1 MSLGACCRFQGIG
14 DQCSWVSLFLNL
26 FFGMS
31 VPFLG
36 LASEGVIKPRTS
48 EMQMYSSEAVQQDG
62 DPAGVGNLEL
72 GPSVP

>member
-1 MSLGACCRFQGIG
+1 MF
-14 DQCSWVSLFLNL
+14 
-26 FFGMS
+26 